1 MNMRKRTKGGY
12 DYNKTPEGDKSLR
25 DNGIINKLANGREA

>member
-12 DYNKTPEGDKSLR
+12 DYNKTQNEDNILR
-25 DNGIINKLANGREA
+25 DNGVSNKLSSAK